1 MAGKEG
7 RRVPDAS
14 PKRAPPR
21 RLRLS
26 DREAV
31 THGLRQSF
39 WGDLHHHAVTA
50 RWPAFFI
57 GAALVFVLC
66 NLCFATL
73 YMLGDDPVANARPG
87 AFLDYFFFSM
97 ETFATVGYGDMHP
110 RTPYGH
116 AVAAIGAFIGVCAL
130 AVTTGLIFTRFTQPR
145 ARVLFAR
152 APVVAMFDGA
162 RTLMIRF
169 ANERHNVIVDASARL
184 WLMRSEYSKEG
195 VFYRRFLRLA
205 LTRDESPMFALSW
218 TIMHVIDEASPLHG
232 WTAQDFAESDA
243 SLILIFEGHDETA
256 SQTLRARRDYPIADA
271 LYGRDYVDIMDLSE
285 TGLVSIDYSRFHD
298 TREAAQPLA

>member
-1 MAGKEG
+1 M
-7 RRVPDAS
+7 
-14 PKRAPPR
+14 
-21 RLRLS
+21 S

-169 ANERHNVIVDASARL
+169 ANERHNVIVDTSARL

-195 VFYRRFLRLA
+195 VFYRRFHRRGEPASRLDGAGFRGKRREPHPHFRGTRRNRQPDAAGATRLSDRRRALWPRLRRYHGPQRDRTRLDRLFPVPRHPRSGPTFGINRGRSLLSRANRGTLA
-205 LTRDESPMFALSW
+205 RVPPAMGRA
-218 TIMHVIDEASPLHG
+218 AARG
-232 WTAQDFAESDA
+232 WRLD
-243 SLILIFEGHDETA
+243 
-256 SQTLRARRDYPIADA
+256 
-271 LYGRDYVDIMDLSE
+271 
-285 TGLVSIDYSRFHD
+285 
-298 TREAAQPLA
+298 